1 MIHIREAMLTDIP
14 ELREVAIS
22 SYHDAFAS
30 FNTPENMEA
39 YIQESYNLPTLEGE
53 LLQPESKLF
62 LACEDERIVGFSRLR
77 ESNEVLDMLGS
88 NTVELQRLYVLT
100 ADQGKSVGRLLME
113 SSLTY
118 ARERAYD
125 WIWLGVWEHNYK
137 AQQFYNKHGFEKF
150 SEHVFWMGDDAQT
163 DWLLKKKL

>member
-1 MIHIREAMLTDIP
+1 MP

-39 YIQESYNLPTLEGE
+39 YFSESYNLTTLNKE
-53 LLQPESKLF
+53 LTELASKLF
-62 LACEDERIVGFSRLR
+62 LACEDEKIVGFSRLR
-77 ESNEVLDMLGS
+77 ESNEVTDRLGK
-88 NTVELQRLYVLT
+88 NVVELQRLYVLT
-100 ADQGKSVGRLLME
+100 EAQGKSVGKLLME
-113 SSLTY
+113 ASLNY
-118 ARERAYD
+118 AVEKEYD
-125 WIWLGVWEHNYK
+125 WIWLGVWERNFK
-137 AQQFYNKHGFEKF
+137 AQDLYNKWGFEKF

>member
-1 MIHIREAMLTDIP
+1 MP

-39 YIQESYNLPTLEGE
+39 YFSGSYNLTTLNREFTE
-53 LLQPESKLF
+53 PDSKLF
-62 LACEDERIVGFSRLR
+62 LACQDEKMVGFSRLR
-77 ESNEVLDMLGS
+77 ESNEVADLLGM
-88 NTVELQRLYVLT
+88 NGVELQRLYVLT
-100 ADQGKSVGRLLME
+100 EVQGKSVGKLLME
-113 SSLTY
+113 ASLHY
-118 ARERAYD
+118 AKEKRYD
-125 WIWLGVWEHNYK
+125 WLWLGVWERNFK
-137 AQQFYNKHGFEKF
+137 AQNFYSKWGFEKF